1 MILTVTPNSALDRVI
16 FLRDFVWGHTIRA
29 DGALWSPGGKAID
42 ASWVLAELG
51 QECLATGFLAGESGA
66 FLQRM
71 LEGHGVRTDFVWANG
86 ETRTNYVLIDRAQ
99 GVQSTV
105 TVSGLQVGTE
115 HVAALD
121 AKVEQWLGQA
131 KVLVLGGGVPAGM
144 DPGWYGPWIRR
155 ARARG
160 LPVLLDASGETLA
173 RSAPAG
179 PTVLKPNLDELAAL
193 VGGGGSAPAAVHP
206 PAEGRDASRTAPADT
221 RGWALG
227 AARELLDW
235 GIELVL
241 ATLGAEGALA
251 VTRERAYYLP
261 PLPVEPVNCAG
272 AGDAMIAALA
282 TAYAQGWPL
291 EQGLR
296 LAVAAATAVVITPGT
311 AECHRADVERFLP
324 QVRLEQIPDA

>member
-16 FLRDFVWGHTIRA
+16 FLRDFAWGHTIRA

-71 LEGHGVRTDFVWANG
+71 LQSHGVRTDFVWANG

-105 TVSGLQVGTE
+105 TVSGLQVGPE

-121 AKVEQWLGQA
+121 AKVEQWLGRA
-131 KVLVLGGGVPAGM
+131 KVLVLGGGVPAGV
-144 DPGWYGPWIRR
+144 DPAWYGTWIRR
-155 ARARG
+155 ARAQG

-193 VGGGGSAPAAVHP
+193 GGGGSS
-206 PAEGRDASRTAPADT
+206 GTAPKGT

-251 VTRERAYYLP
+251 VTRERAFYLP

-324 QVRLEQIPDA
+324 QVPLEEITDL